1 MTENSQNDTNWAGN
15 YRFQAAEIAAP
26 ASVEEIQERV
36 ARSQR
41 VKALGSRHSFNGI
54 ADTDGALLSME
65 KLNRVIELDKTKG
78 RVKVEG
84 GIRYGE
90 LCAYLDEHGYA
101 LPNLASLPHITV
113 AGACA
118 TATHGSGVRN
128 GNLSTSVHAL
138 DMVTANGE
146 EVAISRDDGD
156 GTLQGAVV
164 GLGRLGI
171 VTAITLDLIPAFH
184 MSQTVYEGL
193 SLEALAGHLEEILSA
208 AYSVS
213 LFTNWRQ
220 AGFNQVWLKRKEP
233 DEGGG
238 QPQELPSFYGAT
250 RATERKHPV
259 PGLSADPC
267 SEQLGIV
274 GKWYER
280 LPHFRLNFTPSAGEE
295 LQSEYFVPRAAAYE
309 ALCAI
314 ERLRTQIAPLLYV
327 SEIRTV
333 AADELW
339 MSPSYG
345 QDAVGIHFTW
355 KPEQSAVSR
364 LLPLIEEALAP
375 YRARPHWAKLYVTPS
390 ARLRSLYA
398 RLPDFERLVA
408 RFDPDGKFRNA
419 YTERLLLGAHRAD
432 AGD

>member
-1 MTENSQNDTNWAGN
+1 MRENARKHSNWAGN
-15 YRFQAAEIAAP
+15 YEYQAAEIVVP
-26 ASVEEIQERV
+26 SSVEEIQELV
-36 ARSQR
+36 AHSSR

-54 ADTDGALLSME
+54 ADTKGTQLSMD
-65 KLNRVIELDKTKG
+65 KLNRVIDMDERSG

-90 LCAYLDEHGYA
+90 LCAYLDQRGYA

-118 TATHGSGVRN
+118 TATHGSGIRN
-128 GNLSTSVHAL
+128 GNLATSVHAL
-138 DMVTANGE
+138 DLVTANGDKIS
-146 EVAISRDDGD
+146 ISRDDGD
-156 GTLQGAVV
+156 GMLQGAVV
-164 GLGRLGI
+164 GLGSLGI
-171 VTAITLDLIPAFH
+171 VTAVTLEAIPAFR

-193 SLEALAGHLEEILSA
+193 ALATLAGSLDEIFSA

-213 LFTNWRQ
+213 LFTDWRQ

-233 DEGGG
+233 DEGSE
-238 QPQELPSFYGAT
+238 QSLAEPSFYGAT

-274 GKWYER
+274 GRWYER
-280 LPHFRLNFTPSAGEE
+280 LPHFRMNFTPSAGEE
-295 LQSEYFVPRAAAYE
+295 LQSEYFVPRAAAYD

-314 ERLRTQIAPLLYV
+314 ERLRGQIAPLLYV
-327 SEIRTV
+327 SEIRTI

-339 MSPSYG
+339 MSPCYG

-355 KPEQSAVSR
+355 KPEQAAVSR

-375 YRARPHWAKLYVTPS
+375 FRARPHWAKLHVMNP
-390 ARLRSLYA
+390 ALLRSLYEK
-398 RLPDFERLVA
+398 LPDFQQLAARL
-408 RFDPDGKFRNA
+408 DPNGKFRNA
-419 YTERLLLGAHRAD
+419 YTEKYLLGAD
-432 AGD
+432 SVGTGD

>member
-1 MTENSQNDTNWAGN
+1 MRKDPTYDRNWAGN
-15 YRFQAAEIAAP
+15 YEYRASEIVFP
-26 ASVEEIQERV
+26 ESVEEIQERV
-36 ARSQR
+36 ARSRR

-54 ADTDGALLSME
+54 ADTDGTMLSLERLDRVVALDRT
-65 KLNRVIELDKTKG
+65 NG

-90 LCAYLDEHGYA
+90 LCAYLDERGYA

-118 TATHGSGVRN
+118 TATHGSGDLN
-128 GNLSTSVHAL
+128 GNLATSVHAL
-138 DMVTANGE
+138 DIVTADGE
-146 EVAISRDDGD
+146 KIAISRDDGD
-156 GTLQGAVV
+156 GTLAGAAV
-164 GLGRLGI
+164 GLGCLGI
-171 VTAITLDLIPAFH
+171 VTAITLNVIPAFR

-193 SLEALAGHLEEILSA
+193 PLAALEDGLDAVFSAG
-208 AYSVS
+208 YSVS
-213 LFTNWRQ
+213 LFTDWRE
-220 AGFNQVWLKRKEP
+220 ASFNQVWIKRTETDGAHRW
-233 DEGGG
+233 DE
-238 QPQELPSFYGAT
+238 PSFHGAT
-250 RATERKHPV
+250 RATARKHPV

-295 LQSEYFVPRAAAYE
+295 LQSEYFVPRAAAYD

-314 ERLRTQIAPLLYV
+314 ERLRTRIAPLLYV

-345 QDAVGIHFTW
+345 RDSVGIHFTW
-355 KPEQSAVSR
+355 NPDQEAVSG
-364 LLPLIEEALAP
+364 LLPLIEEALEP
-375 YRARPHWAKLYVTPS
+375 YRARPHWAKLFVMPPDK
-390 ARLRSLYA
+390 LRPHYA

-408 RFDPDGKFRNA
+408 RLDPDGKFRNG
-419 YTERLLLGAHRAD
+419 YTVRYLTEGADPGRRD
-432 AGD
+432 

>member
-1 MTENSQNDTNWAGN
+1 MTENSRNDTNWAGN

-36 ARSQR
+36 ARGNR

-54 ADTDGALLSME
+54 ADTEGTLLSME
-65 KLNRVIELDKTKG
+65 KLNRVVELDETNG

-90 LCAYLDEHGYA
+90 LCAYLDEREYA

-138 DMVTANGE
+138 DLVTANGE
-146 EVAISRDDGD
+146 KVEISRDDGD

-171 VTAITLDLIPAFH
+171 VTAITLDLIPAFR

-193 SLEALAGHLEEILSA
+193 ALDALAGHTDEILSA

-213 LFTNWRQ
+213 LFTDWRQ
-220 AGFNQVWLKRKEP
+220 AGFNQVWLKRKEAAG
-233 DEGGG
+233 DGS
-238 QPQELPSFYGAT
+238 QSQEEQSFYGAT

-259 PGLSADPC
+259 SGLPADPC

-280 LPHFRLNFTPSAGEE
+280 LPHFRMNFTPSAGEE
-295 LQSEYFVPRAAAYE
+295 LQSEYFVPRAAAYD

-327 SEIRTV
+327 SEIRTI

-339 MSPSYG
+339 MSPCYG

-355 KPEQSAVSR
+355 KPEQAAVSR

-375 YRARPHWAKLYVTPS
+375 YKARPHWAKLFVMP
-390 ARLRSLYA
+390 ADRLRSLYV
-398 RLPDFERLVA
+398 RLPDFESLVA

-419 YTERLLLGAHRAD
+419 YTERLLPGAHSAG